1 MHCCVVS
8 IRPTISDHDRRRR
21 GRGEVDVA
29 DLAGSRPRALT
40 EVDPPV
46 GEVEVQCHGG
56 PRDIDHRERQ
66 SVVLRVEAKAAH
78 GALSGVD
85 EVIVPRHHAALV
97 VRCEVPKGAAAFLV
111 LTAGP

>member
-1 MHCCVVS
+1 M
-8 IRPTISDHDRRRR
+8 SDHDGRRC
-21 GRGEVDVA
+21 GRGEVKVA
-29 DLAGSRPRALT
+29 DLAGSRPRALS

-46 GEVEVQCHGG
+46 GEVKVQRHGG
-56 PRDIDHRERQ
+56 PRDIDHREGQ

-97 VRCEVPKGAAAFLV
+97 ICREVPEGAAAFFV
-111 LTAGP
+111 LAAGP

>member
-1 MHCCVVS
+1 MS
-8 IRPTISDHDRRRR
+8 IKPTISDRDGRQR

-40 EVDPPV
+40 KVNPPV
-46 GEVEVQCHGG
+46 GKVKVQRHGG
-56 PRDIDHRERQ
+56 PRDVDHREGQ

-85 EVIVPRHHAALV
+85 EVIIPGHHAALI
-97 VRCEVPKGAAAFLV
+97 VRCEVPEGAAAFFV
-111 LTAGP
+111 LAAGP